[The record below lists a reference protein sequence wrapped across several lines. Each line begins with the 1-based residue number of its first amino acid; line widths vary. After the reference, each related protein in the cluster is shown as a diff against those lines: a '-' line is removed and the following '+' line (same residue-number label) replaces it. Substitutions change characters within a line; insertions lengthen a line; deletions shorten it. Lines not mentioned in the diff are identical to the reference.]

1 VTWHGQEG
9 LWALL
14 SRRYRTDVHDNVPLP
29 RVDIRRSWRSGP
41 AVGAGG
47 SSGGRGGVA
56 RLTTTAAIAAV
67 VLTAIAAIAAV
78 VLVLVVVVVVGRSGW
93 HERLWL
99 RRRRRSAGV
108 EGRRS
113 SRRVSGV

>member
-9 LWALL
+9 LRALL

-29 RVDIRRSWRSGP
+29 RVDVRRPWRSGP

-56 RLTTTAAIAAV
+56 RVTTTAAIAVV
-67 VLTAIAAIAAV
+67 VLTAVAAIAAV
-78 VLVLVVVVVVGRSGW
+78 VLVLVVVAVGRSRW

-99 RRRRRSAGV
+99 RSRRRSAGV

-113 SRRVSGV
+113 SGRVSGV